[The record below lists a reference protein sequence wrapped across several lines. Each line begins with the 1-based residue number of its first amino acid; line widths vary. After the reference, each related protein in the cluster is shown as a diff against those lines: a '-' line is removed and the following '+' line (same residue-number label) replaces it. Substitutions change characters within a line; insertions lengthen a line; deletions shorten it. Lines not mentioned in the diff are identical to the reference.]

1 MKKAILFL
9 LVVFQI
15 SCANERAPLLIG
27 NWQCAEITEEGVALK
42 INFADVKFRFDETG
56 FYQYQSTLAY
66 KEEGTYRLQRDLLYT
81 TDTLDKTAVE
91 KVVRI
96 TSITVDSMYLKM
108 NDSGRE
114 RIMRLFK
121 VQ

>member
-1 MKKAILFL
+1 MLRITIFL
-9 LVVFQI
+9 LVVFLF
-15 SCANERAPLLIG
+15 SCSNERAPLLIG
-27 NWQCAEITEEGVALK
+27 DWQCAEITEEGVALK
-42 INFADVKFRFDETG
+42 INFEDVKFSFNEEG
-56 FYQYQSTLAY
+56 FYNYQSTLAY

-96 TSITVDSMYLKM
+96 TSITADSMYLKM

-114 RIMRLFK
+114 RVMRLFK
-121 VQ
+121 N